1 MKRVIE
7 PLNPEVRNK
16 RARQLGQASS
26 SFTAQSVS
34 SSFEPKAKKP
44 RVATSLP
51 DIKQEL
57 VEQEVRN
64 PIEASPL
71 PLPVQLLS
79 MQIKQETAGMEE
91 ERGSASVDEGGS
103 KRAESALNPDIE
115 ERGPKRQ
122 KLRKREENIGPDRRA
137 GSSEAENDVESS
149 YEEDSEDVGSE
160 EFSEYEEDSEDVGT
174 EEFSDY
180 EEDSQ
185 ESGGENVNRTPKKRL
200 EDIERYKGC
209 TKTIREHMV
218 DILGGQSRLKKVM
231 KQQGSL
237 LVIARLFKKLPDSDL
252 LYIDKLQAE
261 FPDKKDLVKVLSNK
275 GANQLIQNLFKT
287 AEGSTESYLDK

>member
-57 VEQEVRN
+57 VEQY

-79 MQIKQETAGMEE
+79 MQIKQETAGM
-91 ERGSASVDEGGS
+91 
-103 KRAESALNPDIE
+103 
-115 ERGPKRQ
+115 
-122 KLRKREENIGPDRRA
+122 
-137 GSSEAENDVESS
+137 
-149 YEEDSEDVGSE
+149 
-160 EFSEYEEDSEDVGT
+160 
-174 EEFSDY
+174 
-180 EEDSQ
+180 
-185 ESGGENVNRTPKKRL
+185 
-200 EDIERYKGC
+200 
-209 TKTIREHMV
+209 
-218 DILGGQSRLKKVM
+218 
-231 KQQGSL
+231 
-237 LVIARLFKKLPDSDL
+237 
-252 LYIDKLQAE
+252 
-261 FPDKKDLVKVLSNK
+261 
-275 GANQLIQNLFKT
+275 
-287 AEGSTESYLDK
+287 